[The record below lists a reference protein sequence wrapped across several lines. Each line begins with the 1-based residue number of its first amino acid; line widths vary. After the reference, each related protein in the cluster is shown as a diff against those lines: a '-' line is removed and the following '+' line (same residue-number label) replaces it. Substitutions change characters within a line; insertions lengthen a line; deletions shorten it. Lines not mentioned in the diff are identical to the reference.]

1 MEYSRMQ
8 VGDIRLFWN
17 ERRLIA
23 TEEFKKVNRSDATSD
38 DCECN
43 SHADQGGGYSGE
55 KGGHGKKV
63 GRIRKACV
71 FAVQAGIH
79 QQPKPSNISTNI

>member
-1 MEYSRMQ
+1 MDTFTY
-8 VGDIRLFWN
+8 
-17 ERRLIA
+17 
-23 TEEFKKVNRSDATSD
+23 
-38 DCECN
+38 
-43 SHADQGGGYSGE
+43 YSGE

-79 QQPKPSNISTNI
+79 QQPKPSNISTNIQPIQLKLGAQTLLTLFYHMLESRHYKSNPCIAMTWL

>member
-1 MEYSRMQ
+1 LIIKTWVLLCFSGRESTAVKDLSDLFDA
-8 VGDIRLFWN
+8 VGVD
-17 ERRLIA
+17 
-23 TEEFKKVNRSDATSD
+23 
-38 DCECN
+38 
-43 SHADQGGGYSGE
+43 YSGE